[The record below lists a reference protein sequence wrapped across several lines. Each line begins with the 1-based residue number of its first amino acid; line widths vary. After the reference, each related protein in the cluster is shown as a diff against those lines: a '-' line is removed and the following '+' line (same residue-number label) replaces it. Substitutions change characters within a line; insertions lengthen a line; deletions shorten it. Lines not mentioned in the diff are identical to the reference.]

1 LSSGEPLKAEAMAN
15 KDSGPPYFVALY
27 SLFTPIVLGLAVTDM
42 NIMTFIDEHETLVT
56 GLITIAAAAAGA
68 WAVLNQTNE
77 EKKRA
82 KEQETKRHKAT
93 RAVMPLALSQI
104 IEFTQA
110 MAQELDRIYDAVEI
124 NESLKKLNQH
134 NLQKQI
140 TYNFP
145 ILDAS
150 VLSNLKEMIE
160 FSEND
165 LGDYVAKLVT
175 IYQINTARLKS
186 LEKYIQ
192 PNSFSV
198 LPLDNITNQ
207 MHHTAEIHSIA
218 ANLFDY
224 ARLITKTISFDGP
237 NQDDMRSALLDLEFN
252 FQINNGQFDA
262 RYISIKRPFG
272 TIWDDLR
279 PQPL

>member
-1 LSSGEPLKAEAMAN
+1 MAN
-15 KDSGPPYFVALY
+15 KDSGPPYFVAFY
-27 SLFTPIVLGLAVTDM
+27 SFVTPIALGLAVSDL
-42 NIMTFIDEHETLVT
+42 NIMTFIHTYQTLIT
-56 GLITIAAAAAGA
+56 GLTATIAAGAGA

-104 IEFTQA
+104 LEFTKA
-110 MAQELDRIYDAVEI
+110 LAQELDRIYDAVETNEKLKI
-124 NESLKKLNQH
+124 NARH
-134 NLQKQI
+134 LQRKI
-140 TYNFP
+140 TYNLP
-145 ILDAS
+145 ILDSS
-150 VLSNLKEMIE
+150 VLANLKEIIE
-160 FSEND
+160 FSDND
-165 LGDYVAKLVT
+165 LGDYVSKFIT
-175 IYQINTARLKS
+175 IYQIKTARLKS

-192 PNSFSV
+192 PNSFAV
-198 LPLDNITNQ
+198 EPLCNIANQ

-224 ARLITKTISFDGP
+224 ARLIKNTVSVDGP
-237 NQDDMRSALLDLEFN
+237 NQEDMRSALQSLEFS

-262 RYISIKRPFG
+262 RYINIKRPFG

-279 PQPL
+279 PQP